1 MSSLYHSSALQLG
14 RVTSWSALY
23 RGPQWARLT
32 ELLTR
37 LTYHGYATA
46 GTEAVAVALLAL
58 TTSWE
63 QPEQAVV
70 VAASFGGS
78 TPVTSQ
84 LTGASRRV
92 YRV

>member
-1 MSSLYHSSALQLG
+1 M
-14 RVTSWSALY
+14 
-23 RGPQWARLT
+23 
-32 ELLTR
+32 
-37 LTYHGYATA
+37 
-46 GTEAVAVALLAL
+46 ALLAL

-84 LTGASRRV
+84 LTGAFRRV
-92 YRV
+92 YRVYRVLNREARASGSGVMGRGVVRARCSV